1 MHCVIE
7 TRAFASDAKS
17 AGLSEDEITSIKL
30 MVSRNPSLGEA
41 IPGTGGARKSRFGAG
56 GKGKRGGCR
65 VIFFFA
71 GDDVPVFLLSVFQKG
86 ERVDLSQ
93 AERNQLR
100 QTLKKTAEA
109 YRVKMAETVSQLSE
123 KVG

>member
-1 MHCVIE
+1 
-7 TRAFASDAKS
+7 
-17 AGLSEDEITSIKL
+17 